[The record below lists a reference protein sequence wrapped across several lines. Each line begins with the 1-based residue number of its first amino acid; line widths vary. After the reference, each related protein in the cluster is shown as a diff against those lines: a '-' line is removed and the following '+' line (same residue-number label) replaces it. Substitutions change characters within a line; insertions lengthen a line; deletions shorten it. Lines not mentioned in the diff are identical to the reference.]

1 MGGAGSG
8 CSTRMASRGRG
19 RGSRRWVG
27 VVRVGGEKKERMRK
41 GRREMGWAVRRM
53 FDVLVVCDGWIGR
66 LRVLC
71 FRAEC
76 VWRRW
81 APSRYLIVPPINPPV
96 LCVQV
101 QMQVL

>member
-1 MGGAGSG
+1 M
-8 CSTRMASRGRG
+8 
-19 RGSRRWVG
+19 
-27 VVRVGGEKKERMRK
+27 VRVGSEKKERMRK

-53 FDVLVVCDGWIGR
+53 FGALVVCGGWIGR

-81 APSRYLIVPPINPPV
+81 APSRYLIVPPINPPI

>member
-19 RGSRRWVG
+19 SGRWVG
-27 VVRVGGEKKERMRK
+27 VVRVGSDKKERMRK

-53 FDVLVVCDGWIGR
+53 FDVLVVCGGWIGSW
-66 LRVLC
+66 RVLC

-81 APSRYLIVPPINPPV
+81 APSRYLIVPPINPPI